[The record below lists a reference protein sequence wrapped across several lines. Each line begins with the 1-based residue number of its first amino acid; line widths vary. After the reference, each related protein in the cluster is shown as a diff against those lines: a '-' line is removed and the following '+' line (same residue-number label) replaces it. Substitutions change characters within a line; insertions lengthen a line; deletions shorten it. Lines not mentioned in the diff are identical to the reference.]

1 MPRAKKAA
9 AARTQAK
16 TGRLRK
22 AASSVVRVLSRARKT
37 PAAVGPE
44 ASTVRVRRGAKV
56 VSRPAR
62 RQPDIPLDQL
72 AQMYTPTQT
81 SLKAGFRASGADR
94 QRDQEFAGGVPDNRW
109 KDEDRLTNKSG
120 DPRIGTHGRTYEPGE
135 KRAARGRN
143 DDKK

>member
-1 MPRAKKAA
+1 MPRAKRAA
-9 AARTQAK
+9 AAKTQAK

-22 AASSVVRVLSRARKT
+22 AASSVVRVFKRARKT
-37 PAAVGPE
+37 PAAIGPDD
-44 ASTVRVRRGAKV
+44 STVRMRGGAKA
-56 VSRPAR
+56 VSRSAR

-72 AQMYTPTQT
+72 AKTYTPMQT
-81 SLKAGFRASGADR
+81 SLKAPFRASGSDR

-135 KRAARGRN
+135 KR
-143 DDKK
+143 K